1 MRLCCVDCL
10 EGLWLI
16 CQTVRTLHLS
26 SCATNECPSS
36 FPFPFTIPLFL
47 SLFLSFFLCF
57 YPCSSFFHLFSH
69 SLFVWF
75 PPLFFTVSLSLFLS
89 FSLFFSCCKITPSLF
104 LPFSLLSFQAQLELK
119 SWPSLSQ
126 ETVWLVMSISRK

>member
-1 MRLCCVDCL
+1 MRQCCVDCL

-16 CQTVRTLHLS
+16 CQTVRTLLLS

-36 FPFPFTIPLFL
+36 FPFPSTIPLFL

-57 YPCSSFFHLFSH
+57 YPCSSFFHFFSH

-75 PPLFFTVSLSLFLS
+75 STSVLHCFTFS
-89 FSLFFSCCKITPSLF
+89 FSLFFSCSKITPSLF
-104 LPFSLLSFQAQLELK
+104 LPFSLLSFQAQLEPK